1 MLESYKATNQT
12 ANGSALENRRLLK
25 AAMTGN
31 TQKPELSQFAI
42 NSNGPSQP
50 QLQKTRSN
58 DIDASIRDIPE
69 IVETKPT

>member
-1 MLESYKATNQT
+1 
-12 ANGSALENRRLLK
+12 
-25 AAMTGN
+25 MTGN